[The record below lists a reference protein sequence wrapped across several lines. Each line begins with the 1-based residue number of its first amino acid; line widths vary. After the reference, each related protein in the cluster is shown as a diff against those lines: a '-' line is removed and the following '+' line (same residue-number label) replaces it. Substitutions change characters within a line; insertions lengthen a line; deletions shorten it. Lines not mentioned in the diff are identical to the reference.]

1 VNARPAVGSHG
12 CEERQSEAVLVEEC
26 TTGAGELGRGGFEVG
41 PTGHYPIVTVG
52 LPGPSV
58 LASGIG
64 YATTVTATPPLGATV
79 RACHDEAV
87 DSEFVACPPDGRRVV
102 RSRTVRLG
110 DVAPSGRLRL
120 DALARYLQ
128 DVAADDVDDAGITGA
143 WVLRRCALRIGDLP
157 RFRERV
163 ELDTFC
169 SGFGRRWAER
179 RTTVLVDGAPRVESV
194 AVWVYVDE
202 RGRPAPLEDWFFD
215 LYGTAANDRRVSG
228 RLRLPAP
235 PEEVLRRPWVLRR
248 TDLDVLGHVNNAIA
262 WAAVEDEVAGDGAFP
277 GGEMSTAEMEY
288 RAPVD
293 VGEVC
298 ELLSAPTADGMA
310 CWLVTGG
317 EVRAAA
323 RVARRS
329 GAPAA

>member
-1 VNARPAVGSHG
+1 M
-12 CEERQSEAVLVEEC
+12 
-26 TTGAGELGRGGFEVG
+26 
-41 PTGHYPIVTVG
+41 
-52 LPGPSV
+52 
-58 LASGIG
+58 
-64 YATTVTATPPLGATV
+64 
-79 RACHDEAV
+79 
-87 DSEFVACPPDGRRVV
+87 

-110 DVAPSGRLRL
+110 DVSPSGRLRL

-128 DVAADDVDDAGITGA
+128 DVATDDVDDAGITGA
-143 WVLRRCALRIGDLP
+143 WVLRRSALRVGELP
-157 RFRERV
+157 LFRDVV

-179 RTTVLVDGAPRVESV
+179 RTTLRVDGAPRVESV
-194 AVWVYVDE
+194 ALWVYVDA

-235 PEEVLRRPWVLRR
+235 PDDAMRREWVVRR

-262 WAAVEDEVAGDGAFP
+262 WAAVEDEVARHGLLSEGRIA
-277 GGEMSTAEMEY
+277 GAEMEY

-293 VGEVC
+293 VGDPC
-298 ELLSAPTADGMA
+298 ELVSVRDVDGMA
-310 CWLVTGG
+310 CWLVVDG

-323 RVARRS
+323 RLARA
-329 GAPAA
+329 APQPTT